1 MKLYLTYLL
10 LVCASIA
17 LAQAPKPVPKP
28 DPKPAVAKPETL
40 PAIPDKDKLAIRDL
54 QVENMQLSE
63 QMKDM
68 VTKYQQLQQQS
79 QTVSGKI
86 GELVNRVFKEANL
99 DQSKYQIDPQKLV
112 FVPKPPPATVS
123 GKK

>member
-28 DPKPAVAKPETL
+28 DPKPAVAKPEAKPAL
-40 PAIPDKDKLAIRDL
+40 PVIPDKDKLAIRDL

-112 FVPKPPPATVS
+112 F
-123 GKK
+123 